1 MTFYSETADT
11 VTDLLTEFGQAITIT
26 RESSVFDAVK
36 GRDIS
41 VSSES
46 LSTVGIWQVI
56 SAKLIDGTRIR
67 LGDKFLVIDGTVAP
81 RMGDRIDGWS
91 IVEITE
97 INPAGT
103 VLAYKLLVRK

>member
-1 MTFYSETADT
+1 MTFYADMAGT
-11 VTDLLTEFGQAITIT
+11 VTDLLTEFGQTITIA
-26 RESSVFDAVK
+26 RETSEYDAIK
-36 GRDIS
+36 GRDVS
-41 VSSES
+41 VSSQS

-56 SAKLIDGTRIR
+56 SAKLIDGTRVRI
-67 LGDKFLVIDGTVAP
+67 GDKFLVVDGTVAP